1 MKCLVFA
8 AALTCLGAEAQ
19 ASAAH
24 DCVVLTRS
32 SVRVRLTLTIDTMPV
47 NENLIK
53 TEVNRVWNAKGL
65 KVEWVA
71 ANPAQRP
78 WDGVDLWVDLRK
90 NEINKAVDAAA
101 NQLAREYLI
110 QPISARHLLLAE
122 RHGEVE
128 DVLGG
133 SIAEEIR
140 KLVTSAQCEQG
151 R

>member
-1 MKCLVFA
+1 MKCLVIA
-8 AALTCLGAEAQ
+8 AAFMCLGAEAQ
-19 ASAAH
+19 ASSAH
-24 DCVVLTRS
+24 DCVAMTRT
-32 SVRVRLTLTIDTMPV
+32 SVRVRMTLTADTVPV

-53 TEVNRVWNAKGL
+53 AEVNRVWNAKGL
-65 KVEWVA
+65 RVEWVA

-90 NEINKAVDAAA
+90 NEINKAVEAAA
-101 NQLAREYLI
+101 GQLAREYSI
-110 QPISARHLLLAE
+110 QPISARHLLLAD
-122 RHGEVE
+122 RKGEVE
-128 DVLGG
+128 EVLGD